1 MQRDEGP
8 VALVPHRPRL
18 LTDDLST
25 LRVAALAGIGVAQL
39 PSLMAEADI
48 RAGRLIEL
56 LPGWRLHNETV
67 HAIFPTRRG
76 LLPSI
81 RALLD
86 FLAAEC
92 QPYREGTRK
101 AG

>member
-25 LRVAALAGIGVAQL
+25 MRTAALAGIGVAQL

-48 RAGRLIEL
+48 AAGRLVEL
-56 LPGWRLHNETV
+56 LPGWRLRNDTV

-76 LLPSI
+76 LLPSL
-81 RALLD
+81 RVLLD

-92 QPYREGTRK
+92 LPFREGTRRE
-101 AG
+101 G